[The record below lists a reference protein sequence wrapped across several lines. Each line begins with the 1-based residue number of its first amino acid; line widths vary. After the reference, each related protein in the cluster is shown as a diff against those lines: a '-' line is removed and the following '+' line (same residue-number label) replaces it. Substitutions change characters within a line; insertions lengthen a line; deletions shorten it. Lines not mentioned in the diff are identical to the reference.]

1 LGLTAGLPDYDFF
14 NALRLVHHPA
24 NIGEASPTFWI
35 FCGAITC
42 AGLLFVP
49 DPFHNGRPTVSRKI
63 LSNIF
68 SGIAETVTN
77 GFLIRSLYV
86 HERIPQYH
94 F

>member
-1 LGLTAGLPDYDFF
+1 MGLIPGLPDYDLF

-24 NIGEASPTFWI
+24 NIGEASQTFWI
-35 FCGAITC
+35 SCGAITC

-49 DPFHNGRPTVSRKI
+49 DPFHNGRATIFRKI

-68 SGIAETVTN
+68 CGIAETVTN
-77 GFLIRSLYV
+77 GFLVRSLYV
-86 HERIPQYH
+86 HERILQYH